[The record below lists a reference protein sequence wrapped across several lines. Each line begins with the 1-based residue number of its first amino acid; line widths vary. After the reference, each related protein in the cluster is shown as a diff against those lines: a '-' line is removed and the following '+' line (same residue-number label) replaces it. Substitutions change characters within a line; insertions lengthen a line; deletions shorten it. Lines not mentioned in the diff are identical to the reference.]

1 MTELTPNT
9 MPAMSTEP
17 AEISL
22 FTRGR
27 QRAFVKV
34 QDGCRY
40 RCTFCIV
47 TVARGEE
54 SSRPVQAVIDEIN
67 ALHEQGIHE
76 VILTGVHLGGYGSD
90 LDNNLSD
97 LIKAI
102 LAAHPNS
109 AFTFRFVRTVGIAR

>member
-1 MTELTPNT
+1 MRPPVANGRGFGRRQQRQRSAGEKALAELNLDS

-17 AEISL
+17 GEISL

-54 SSRPVQAVIDEIN
+54 SSRP
-67 ALHEQGIHE
+67 
-76 VILTGVHLGGYGSD
+76 
-90 LDNNLSD
+90 
-97 LIKAI
+97 
-102 LAAHPNS
+102 
-109 AFTFRFVRTVGIAR
+109 IAGRDR